1 MTGQT
6 ELVAFFERQEGS
18 LEGFPVESYMAGFRL
33 ADGEPVVEM
42 KLPADAVER
51 AVLTGARLS
60 LWLSL
65 DGRLVLGGEGVGDEP
80 LEAASAAGPLGQQT
94 LTSLITASLD
104 PDHLE
109 AEDDPLDGLTSLRVQ
124 LADALALVDGAIERL
139 KKR

>member
-1 MTGQT
+1 MTGHT
-6 ELVAFFERQEGS
+6 ELVPLFEREDGR
-18 LEGFPVESYMAGFRL
+18 LEGFPVESYVAGFRL
-33 ADGEPVVEM
+33 ADGMPVVEM

-65 DGRLVLGGEGVGDEP
+65 DGRLVLDGEGVGDEP

-94 LTSLITASLD
+94 LMSLIAASLD
-104 PDHLE
+104 PNHLD
-109 AEDDPLDGLTSLRVQ
+109 AEDDPVAGLRSLRAQ
-124 LADALALVDGAIERL
+124 LADALAQVDGTIERL